1 MTTEIHRSKPIAE
14 RNYDAFLSHAHLDKA
29 TVVNDIYTWCRDHA
43 GMKVWYDSDKLHS
56 GNISPQLG
64 QAIADSQAG
73 ILVLTKASVERGYVE
88 DEASHFTRQRS
99 QFKDFQIVLLQTEA
113 CEVPEY
119 LQSLFRLDV
128 SDTGFNAE
136 AAVKL
141 ISALHK
147 HHSSPD
153 SLKRPPIYMARGSR
167 PSEIDKANAV
177 AAAMRSAGF
186 RILRDFPQQEMD
198 DERLRRIMK
207 GCVGMVAL
215 VPHRPTEPIIT
226 SEGILD
232 EIRIAIDESIPIW
245 LIVDQ
250 GLDPSL
256 LPTGL
261 TSSPPIVSL
270 SDKDLADRTKL
281 VAGAE
286 KFRSDLRRQ
295 GIRKPAHCFLG
306 HVFRGAQSRS
316 IYELA
321 RRCVESVAG
330 IPCYSGDE
338 LYGSIMLPEIMRRIA
353 EAEFCIFDISDETGG
368 FALSTCIE
376 AGIAMGAAQ
385 VAATDRSQ
393 LLRDIHIISRG
404 PRRDP
409 PFMFGAMQVAYY
421 ENELELMGLLR
432 KLCLNYRRIAE

>member
-1 MTTEIHRSKPIAE
+1 MSEIRKAKPIAE
-14 RNYDAFLSHAHLDKA
+14 RNFDAFLSHAHLDKA
-29 TVVNDIYTWCRDHA
+29 TVVNDIYKWCRDHA
-43 GMKVWYDSDKLHS
+43 GMKLWYDSERLSS

-64 QAIADSQAG
+64 EAIADSQAG
-73 ILVLTKASVERGYVE
+73 ILVLTKASVERGFVE
-88 DEASHFTRQRS
+88 DEASHFSRQRS
-99 QFKDFQIVLLQTEA
+99 QFKDFQIILLQTEA
-113 CEVPEY
+113 CELPEY

-128 SDTGFNAE
+128 SDSGFNAE
-136 AAVKL
+136 AAVRL
-141 ISALHK
+141 IAALHK

-167 PSEIDKANAV
+167 PTEVDKANAV
-177 AAAMRSAGF
+177 AAVLRSAGF
-186 RILRDFPQQEMD
+186 RILRDFPQQEMED
-198 DERLRRIMK
+198 DRLRRIMK
-207 GCVGMVAL
+207 GCLGMVAL

-232 EIRIAIDESIPIW
+232 EIRIAIDETIPIW
-245 LIVDQ
+245 LIVDE
-250 GLDPSL
+250 GLDPLL

-261 TSSPPIVSL
+261 AGNPPAVRL
-270 SDKDLADRTKL
+270 SDKDLADRNKL
-281 VAGAE
+281 LGGAE

-295 GIRKPAHCFLG
+295 GGRKPAHCFLG
-306 HVFRGAQSRS
+306 HVFRGAESRS
-316 IYELA
+316 VYELA

-353 EAEFCIFDISDETGG
+353 DAEFCIFDISDETGG

-385 VAATDRSQ
+385 AAAADRGQ
-393 LLRDIHIISRG
+393 VLRNIHIISRG

-409 PFMFGAMQVAYY
+409 PFMFGAMQVSYY
-421 ENELELMGLLR
+421 QNELELMGLLR